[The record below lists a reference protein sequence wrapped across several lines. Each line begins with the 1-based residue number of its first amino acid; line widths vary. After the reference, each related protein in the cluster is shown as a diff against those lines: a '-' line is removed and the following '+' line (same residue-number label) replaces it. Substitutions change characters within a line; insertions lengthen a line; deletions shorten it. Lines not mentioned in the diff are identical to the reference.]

1 VTQAERDKLFAD
13 AVQAALRKMRSAKP
27 ARNKR
32 EKINDE
38 QDDNLS
44 GAARGHERG
53 LTHTA
58 MENDS
63 SLRPM
68 IC

>member
-1 VTQAERDKLFAD
+1 
-13 AVQAALRKMRSAKP
+13 MRSAKP

-53 LTHTA
+53 LTRTA